1 MGQGTTAR
9 RTGTADSDRM
19 VDSNSWRADYP
30 GSGPFS
36 IVPISHIMS
45 GLINPVKRR
54 MQSPDLP
61 VPAATVKHP

>member
-1 MGQGTTAR
+1 
-9 RTGTADSDRM
+9 M
-19 VDSNSWRADYP
+19 VDRNGWRAGYP
-30 GSGPFS
+30 GSGQFS

-45 GLINPVKRR
+45 GQINPVKHR

>member
-1 MGQGTTAR
+1 
-9 RTGTADSDRM
+9 M
-19 VDSNSWRADYP
+19 VDRNRWRAGDLV
-30 GSGPFS
+30 SDQFS

-45 GLINPVKRR
+45 GQINPVKFR